1 MNETKVFEYVLQNI
15 DEHKFTEMLASRR
28 LCGVTASDI
37 EDYFHMNRA
46 NASAYLNKLVSQ
58 KMLVKI
64 DSRPVHFFPADLV
77 RTYISKGN
85 FKYAYTADEFFTA
98 ASPAGEPENAASA
111 FDGLIGHD
119 SSLRTQIEKA
129 KAAIIYPPN
138 GLHTLLIGES
148 GTGKTLFAHT
158 MYNYGL
164 ETLKKK
170 KKDFPFV
177 EFNCSDYYHNPQL
190 LMSHLFGHIKGA
202 FTGAVSDSLG
212 LVEQANG
219 GILFLDEIHRLPP
232 EGQELLFYLMD
243 TGYYRKLGE
252 TSNMRR
258 ASLRIIGATTEDPKN
273 VLLKTFMRRI
283 PLTIAL
289 PPYREKSIEEKLA
302 IIEHIFV
309 RESGATLKSYVVN
322 TNIVKALCAYPFT
335 ENIGQLS
342 SEIKVLCARSYLNN
356 TSSQEELMVSFDLL
370 SPAIKDY
377 FHQNISG
384 NTLSFP
390 SRYETKYTI
399 FSADSKPCHSNKYYD
414 EEAYRKLMKQ
424 IDRYSSKGYTSQQMN
439 AELSSDIQAYC
450 DNILKRYY
458 NQNLHKEEL
467 YKIVGQD
474 VVDFATDAA
483 QDTFAGLDLELNQ
496 KNILVLSFH
505 FKFLLE
511 RMASRKGITEEE
523 ISTLKQTASREIAAA
538 RSIVSRFERHF
549 NIHISRDEE
558 YLVALILSN
567 MHNTSYQDRPGLIIV
582 AHGASTASSI
592 ANVCNRL
599 MECNL
604 VKAVDVP
611 LEQNIPDTYQNVLR
625 EVIKSSPAKGVLLLV
640 DMGSLTTF
648 DERLTLETGIPVR
661 ALPNVTTLMALD
673 ITRTLLSRDA
683 NINTVYNSYMVN
695 KPTELP
701 ANKPP
706 VKEPAILTMCASGLG
721 TSIAFQAM
729 IEQELHEQSIT
740 GIQVLAVS
748 LSDIQNDSPEY
759 QAIRSRFRLLACVG
773 NMEIPMEIPFF
784 HISSLISPLGKK
796 YFVDFLNSSLKQYTE
811 YTKIQTEPETVQE
824 ECLKF
829 LSKNVMYLNPSVSVQ
844 YSEQFLAALNLPQI
858 NENRALHLSL
868 LLHLGFMLER
878 CICNKG
884 VVFDNE
890 KEYIEQHKPL
900 FLLLKE
906 QIPILS
912 EAFNISVND
921 AELCF
926 IILSIVQNQKTPA
939 DYPAL
944 EEPPQF

>member
-1 MNETKVFEYVLQNI
+1 MNEAKIFEYILQNI
-15 DEHKFTEMLASRR
+15 DEHKLTEMLANHR
-28 LCGVTASDI
+28 LCGITASDI
-37 EDYFHMNRA
+37 EAEFHINRA
-46 NASAYLNKLVSQ
+46 NASAYLNKLVSR
-58 KMLVKI
+58 KLLIKI

-77 RTYISKGN
+77 RSFISKSD
-85 FKYAYTADEFFTA
+85 FKSTYTIDEFFA
-98 ASPAGEPENAASA
+98 AAVPISEPGHAADA
-111 FDGLIGHD
+111 FDGLNGA
-119 SSLRTQIEKA
+119 SLKTQIEKA

-158 MYNYGL
+158 MYNFGL
-164 ETLKKK
+164 EILKKK

-202 FTGAVSDSLG
+202 FTGAVSDSPG

-243 TGYYRKLGE
+243 TGCYRKLGE
-252 TSNMRR
+252 SSNMRR
-258 ASLRIIGATTEDPKN
+258 ASLRIIGATTENPRN
-273 VLLKTFMRRI
+273 VLLKTFTRRI
-283 PLTIAL
+283 PLTITL
-289 PPYREKSIEEKLA
+289 PPYREKEVEEKLA

-309 RESGATLKSYVVN
+309 REASATLKSYVVN
-322 TNIVKALCAYPFT
+322 TRIVKALCAYPFT

-377 FHQNISG
+377 YYQNVSG
-384 NTLSFP
+384 KALSFP

-414 EEAYRKLMKQ
+414 EETYRNLMQ
-424 IDRYSSKGYTSQQMN
+424 RIDTYSSMGYSSQQMN
-439 AELSSDIQAYC
+439 EELSSDIQSYC

-467 YKIVGQD
+467 YKVVGED

-483 QDTFAGLDLELNQ
+483 QETFAGLGLEVNQ

-511 RMASRKGITEEE
+511 RMASRKSITEKE
-523 ISTLKQTASREIAAA
+523 ISTLKQTASKEIEAA
-538 RSIVSRFERHF
+538 RLIVSRFENHF
-549 NIHISRDEE
+549 GLHISRDEE
-558 YLVALILSN
+558 YLVAFILSN
-567 MHNTSYQDRPGLIIV
+567 MHNTSYQERPGLIIV

-625 EVIKSSPAKGVLLLV
+625 EIMTSSPSKGALLLV

-648 DERLTLETGIPVR
+648 DEKLTLETGIPVR
-661 ALPNVTTLMALD
+661 AIPNVTTLMALD

-683 NINTVYNSYMVN
+683 NINAVYNSYMIN

-701 ANKPP
+701 CNKPD

-729 IEQELHEQSIT
+729 IEQELHEQNIL

-748 LSDIQNDSPEY
+748 LSDMNNRSPEY
-759 QAIRSRFRLLACVG
+759 QAICSKFRLLACVG
-773 NMEIPMEIPFF
+773 NMEVPMDIPFF
-784 HISSLISPLGKK
+784 HISSLISPMGKQ
-796 YFVDFLNSSLKQYTE
+796 YFIDFLMNAVKQAAHTFSPE
-811 YTKIQTEPETVQE
+811 QPETVQE

-829 LSKNVMYLNPSVSVQ
+829 LSENVMYLNPSASVQ
-844 YSEQFLAALNLPQI
+844 YSEQFLSALNLPQI
-858 NENRALHLSL
+858 SENRALHLTL

-878 CICNKG
+878 CICDKK
-884 VVFDNE
+884 VVFDQE
-890 KEYIEQHKPL
+890 EEYIKKHESL
-900 FLLLKE
+900 FLLLKKH
-906 QIPILS
+906 IPILA
-912 EAFNISVND
+912 EPFGILVND
-921 AELCF
+921 AELCY
-926 IILSIVQNQKTPA
+926 IIVSIVQNPGTDTKNTS
-939 DYPAL
+939 
-944 EEPPQF
+944 

>member
-1 MNETKVFEYVLQNI
+1 MNEAKIFEYILQNI
-15 DEHKFTEMLASRR
+15 DEHKLTEMLANHR
-28 LCGVTASDI
+28 LCGITASDI
-37 EDYFHMNRA
+37 EAEFHINRA
-46 NASAYLNKLVSQ
+46 NASAYLNKLVSR
-58 KMLVKI
+58 KLLIKI

-77 RTYISKGN
+77 RSFISKSD
-85 FKYAYTADEFFTA
+85 FKSTYTIDEFFA
-98 ASPAGEPENAASA
+98 AAVPSSEPGHAADA
-111 FDGLIGHD
+111 FDGLIGHGA
-119 SSLRTQIEKA
+119 SLKTQIEKA

-158 MYNYGL
+158 MYNFGL
-164 ETLKKK
+164 EILKKK

-202 FTGAVSDSLG
+202 FTGAVSDSPG

-243 TGYYRKLGE
+243 TGCYRKLGE
-252 TSNMRR
+252 SSNMRR
-258 ASLRIIGATTEDPKN
+258 ASLRIIGATTENPRN
-273 VLLKTFMRRI
+273 VLLKTFTRRI
-283 PLTIAL
+283 PLTITL
-289 PPYREKSIEEKLA
+289 PPYREKEVEEKLA

-309 RESGATLKSYVVN
+309 REASATLKSYVVN
-322 TNIVKALCAYPFT
+322 TRIVKALCAYPFT

-377 FHQNISG
+377 YYQNVSG
-384 NTLSFP
+384 KALSFP

-414 EEAYRKLMKQ
+414 EETYRNLMQ
-424 IDRYSSKGYTSQQMN
+424 RIDTYSSMGYSSQQMN
-439 AELSSDIQAYC
+439 EELSSDIQSYC

-467 YKIVGQD
+467 YKVVGED

-483 QDTFAGLDLELNQ
+483 QETFAGLGLEVNQ

-511 RMASRKGITEEE
+511 RMASRKSITEKE
-523 ISTLKQTASREIAAA
+523 ISTLKQTASKEIEAA
-538 RSIVSRFERHF
+538 RLIVSRFENHF
-549 NIHISRDEE
+549 GLHISRDEE
-558 YLVALILSN
+558 YLVAFILSN
-567 MHNTSYQDRPGLIIV
+567 MHNTSYQERPGLIIV

-625 EVIKSSPAKGVLLLV
+625 EVMTSSPSKGALLLV

-648 DERLTLETGIPVR
+648 DEKLTLETGIPVR
-661 ALPNVTTLMALD
+661 AIPNVTTLMALD

-683 NINTVYNSYMVN
+683 NINAVYNSYMIN

-701 ANKPP
+701 CSKPD

-729 IEQELHEQSIT
+729 IEQELHEQNIL

-748 LSDIQNDSPEY
+748 LSDMNNRSPEY
-759 QAIRSRFRLLACVG
+759 QAICSKFRLLACVG
-773 NMEIPMEIPFF
+773 NMEVPMDIPFF
-784 HISSLISPLGKK
+784 HISSLISPMGKQ
-796 YFVDFLNSSLKQYTE
+796 YFIDFLMNAVKQAAHPSSPKQ
-811 YTKIQTEPETVQE
+811 PETVQE

-829 LSKNVMYLNPSVSVQ
+829 LSENVMYLNPSASVQ
-844 YSEQFLAALNLPQI
+844 YSEQFLSALNLPQI
-858 NENRALHLSL
+858 SENRALHLTL

-878 CICNKG
+878 CICDKK
-884 VVFDNE
+884 VVFDQE
-890 KEYIEQHKPL
+890 EEYIKKHESL
-900 FLLLKE
+900 FLLLKKH
-906 QIPILS
+906 IPILA
-912 EAFNISVND
+912 EPFGILVND
-921 AELCF
+921 AELCY
-926 IILSIVQNQKTPA
+926 IIVSIVQNPGTDTKNTS
-939 DYPAL
+939 
-944 EEPPQF
+944 

>member
-1 MNETKVFEYVLQNI
+1 MNEAKIFEYILQNI
-15 DEHKFTEMLASRR
+15 DEHKLTEMLANHR
-28 LCGVTASDI
+28 LCGITASDI
-37 EDYFHMNRA
+37 EAEFHINRA
-46 NASAYLNKLVSQ
+46 NASAYLNKLVSR
-58 KMLVKI
+58 KLLIKI

-77 RTYISKGN
+77 RSFISKSD
-85 FKYAYTADEFFTA
+85 FKSTYTIDEFFA
-98 ASPAGEPENAASA
+98 AAVPISEPGHAADA
-111 FDGLIGHD
+111 FDGLIGHGA
-119 SSLRTQIEKA
+119 SLKTQIEKA

-158 MYNYGL
+158 MYNFGL
-164 ETLKKK
+164 EILKKK

-202 FTGAVSDSLG
+202 FTGAVSDSPG

-243 TGYYRKLGE
+243 TGCYRKLGE
-252 TSNMRR
+252 SSNMRR
-258 ASLRIIGATTEDPKN
+258 ASLRIIGATTENPRN
-273 VLLKTFMRRI
+273 VLLKTFTRRI
-283 PLTIAL
+283 PLTITL
-289 PPYREKSIEEKLA
+289 PPYREKEVEEKLA

-309 RESGATLKSYVVN
+309 REASATLKSYVVN
-322 TNIVKALCAYPFT
+322 TRIVKALCAYPFT

-377 FHQNISG
+377 YYQNVSG
-384 NTLSFP
+384 KALSFP

-414 EEAYRKLMKQ
+414 EETYRNLMQ
-424 IDRYSSKGYTSQQMN
+424 RIDTYSSMGYSSQQMN
-439 AELSSDIQAYC
+439 EELSSDIQSYC

-467 YKIVGQD
+467 YKVVGED

-483 QDTFAGLDLELNQ
+483 QETFAGLGLEVNQ

-511 RMASRKGITEEE
+511 RMASRKSITEKE
-523 ISTLKQTASREIAAA
+523 ISTLKQTASKEIEAA
-538 RSIVSRFERHF
+538 RLIVSRFENHF
-549 NIHISRDEE
+549 GLHISRDEE
-558 YLVALILSN
+558 YLVAFILSN
-567 MHNTSYQDRPGLIIV
+567 MHNTSYQERPGLIIV

-625 EVIKSSPAKGVLLLV
+625 EIMTSSPSKGALLLV

-648 DERLTLETGIPVR
+648 DEKLTLETGIPVR
-661 ALPNVTTLMALD
+661 AIPNVTTLMALD

-683 NINTVYNSYMVN
+683 NINAVYNSYMIN

-701 ANKPP
+701 CNKPD

-729 IEQELHEQSIT
+729 IEQELHEQNIL

-748 LSDIQNDSPEY
+748 LSDMNNRSPEY
-759 QAIRSRFRLLACVG
+759 QAICSKFRLLACVG
-773 NMEIPMEIPFF
+773 NMEVPMDIPFF
-784 HISSLISPLGKK
+784 HISSLISPMGKQ
-796 YFVDFLNSSLKQYTE
+796 YFIDFLMNAVKQAAHPFSPE
-811 YTKIQTEPETVQE
+811 QPETVQE

-829 LSKNVMYLNPSVSVQ
+829 LSENVMYLNPSASVQ
-844 YSEQFLAALNLPQI
+844 YSEQFLSALNLPQI
-858 NENRALHLSL
+858 SENRALHLTL

-878 CICNKG
+878 CICDKK
-884 VVFDNE
+884 VVFDQE
-890 KEYIEQHKPL
+890 EEYIKKHESL
-900 FLLLKE
+900 FLLLKKH
-906 QIPILS
+906 IPILA
-912 EAFNISVND
+912 EPFGILVND
-921 AELCF
+921 AELCY
-926 IILSIVQNQKTPA
+926 IIVSIVQNPGTDTKNTS
-939 DYPAL
+939 
-944 EEPPQF
+944 

>member
-1 MNETKVFEYVLQNI
+1 MNEAKIFEYILQNI
-15 DEHKFTEMLASRR
+15 DEHKLTEMLANHR
-28 LCGVTASDI
+28 LCGITASDI
-37 EDYFHMNRA
+37 EAEFHINRA
-46 NASAYLNKLVSQ
+46 NASAYLNKLVSR
-58 KMLVKI
+58 KLLIKI

-77 RTYISKGN
+77 RSFISKSD
-85 FKYAYTADEFFTA
+85 FKSTYTIDEFFA
-98 ASPAGEPENAASA
+98 AAVPISEPGHAADA
-111 FDGLIGHD
+111 FDGLIGHGA
-119 SSLRTQIEKA
+119 SLKTQIEKA

-158 MYNYGL
+158 MYNFGL
-164 ETLKKK
+164 EILKKK

-202 FTGAVSDSLG
+202 FTGAVSDSPG

-243 TGYYRKLGE
+243 TGCYRKLGE
-252 TSNMRR
+252 SSNMRR
-258 ASLRIIGATTEDPKN
+258 ASLRIIGATTENPRN
-273 VLLKTFMRRI
+273 VLLKTFTRRI
-283 PLTIAL
+283 PLTITL
-289 PPYREKSIEEKLA
+289 PPYREKEVEEKLA

-309 RESGATLKSYVVN
+309 REASATLKSYVVN
-322 TNIVKALCAYPFT
+322 TRIVKALCAYPFT

-377 FHQNISG
+377 YYQNVSG
-384 NTLSFP
+384 KALSFP

-414 EEAYRKLMKQ
+414 EETYRNLMQ
-424 IDRYSSKGYTSQQMN
+424 RIDTYSSMGYSSQQMN
-439 AELSSDIQAYC
+439 EELSSDIQSYC

-467 YKIVGQD
+467 YKVVGED

-483 QDTFAGLDLELNQ
+483 QETFAGLGLEVNQ

-511 RMASRKGITEEE
+511 RMASRKSITEKE
-523 ISTLKQTASREIAAA
+523 ISTLKQTASKEIEAA
-538 RSIVSRFERHF
+538 RLIVSRFENHF
-549 NIHISRDEE
+549 GLHISRDEE
-558 YLVALILSN
+558 YLVAFILSN
-567 MHNTSYQDRPGLIIV
+567 MHNTSYQERPGLIIV

-625 EVIKSSPAKGVLLLV
+625 EIMTSSPSKGALLLV

-648 DERLTLETGIPVR
+648 DEKLTLETGIPVR
-661 ALPNVTTLMALD
+661 AIPNVTTLMALD

-683 NINTVYNSYMVN
+683 NINAVYNSYMIN

-701 ANKPP
+701 CNKPD

-729 IEQELHEQSIT
+729 IEQELHEQNIL

-748 LSDIQNDSPEY
+748 LSDMNNRSPEY
-759 QAIRSRFRLLACVG
+759 QAICSKFRLLACVG
-773 NMEIPMEIPFF
+773 NMEVPMDIPFF
-784 HISSLISPLGKK
+784 HISSLISPMGKQ
-796 YFVDFLNSSLKQYTE
+796 YFIDFLMNAVKQAAHTFSPE
-811 YTKIQTEPETVQE
+811 QPETVQE

-829 LSKNVMYLNPSVSVQ
+829 LSENVMYLNPSASVQ
-844 YSEQFLAALNLPQI
+844 YSEQFLSALNLPQI
-858 NENRALHLSL
+858 SENRALHLTL

-878 CICNKG
+878 CICDKK
-884 VVFDNE
+884 VVFDQE
-890 KEYIEQHKPL
+890 EEYIKKHESL
-900 FLLLKE
+900 FLLLKKH
-906 QIPILS
+906 IPILA
-912 EAFNISVND
+912 EPFGILVND
-921 AELCF
+921 AELCY
-926 IILSIVQNQKTPA
+926 IIVSIVQNPGTDTKNTS
-939 DYPAL
+939 
-944 EEPPQF
+944 

>member
-1 MNETKVFEYVLQNI
+1 MNEAKIFEYILQNI
-15 DEHKFTEMLASRR
+15 DEHKLTEMLANHR
-28 LCGVTASDI
+28 LCGITASDI
-37 EDYFHMNRA
+37 EAEFHINRA
-46 NASAYLNKLVSQ
+46 NASAYLNKLVSR
-58 KMLVKI
+58 KLLIKI

-77 RTYISKGN
+77 RSFISKSD
-85 FKYAYTADEFFTA
+85 FKSTYTIDEFFA
-98 ASPAGEPENAASA
+98 AAVPISEPGHAADA
-111 FDGLIGHD
+111 FDGLIGHGA
-119 SSLRTQIEKA
+119 SLKTQIEKA

-158 MYNYGL
+158 MYNFGL
-164 ETLKKK
+164 EILKKK

-202 FTGAVSDSLG
+202 FTGAVSDSPG

-243 TGYYRKLGE
+243 TGCYRKLGE
-252 TSNMRR
+252 SSNMRR
-258 ASLRIIGATTEDPKN
+258 ASLRIIGATTENPRN
-273 VLLKTFMRRI
+273 VLLKTFTRRI
-283 PLTIAL
+283 PLTITL
-289 PPYREKSIEEKLA
+289 PPYREKEVEEKLA

-309 RESGATLKSYVVN
+309 REASATLKSYVVN
-322 TNIVKALCAYPFT
+322 TRIVKALCAYPFT

-377 FHQNISG
+377 YYQNVSG
-384 NTLSFP
+384 KALSFP

-414 EEAYRKLMKQ
+414 EETYRNLMQ
-424 IDRYSSKGYTSQQMN
+424 RIDTYSSMGYSSQQMN
-439 AELSSDIQAYC
+439 EELSSDIQSYC

-467 YKIVGQD
+467 YKVVGED

-483 QDTFAGLDLELNQ
+483 QETFAGLGLEVNQ

-511 RMASRKGITEEE
+511 RMASRKSITEKE
-523 ISTLKQTASREIAAA
+523 ISTLKQTASKEIEAA
-538 RSIVSRFERHF
+538 RLIVSRFENHF
-549 NIHISRDEE
+549 GLHISRDEE

-567 MHNTSYQDRPGLIIV
+567 MHNTSYQERPGLIIV

-625 EVIKSSPAKGVLLLV
+625 EVMTSSPSKGALLLV

-648 DERLTLETGIPVR
+648 DEKLTLETGIPVR
-661 ALPNVTTLMALD
+661 AIPNVTTLMALD

-683 NINTVYNSYMVN
+683 NINAVYNSYMIN

-701 ANKPP
+701 CNKSD

-729 IEQELHEQSIT
+729 IEQELHEQNII

-748 LSDIQNDSPEY
+748 LSDMNNRSPEY
-759 QAIRSRFRLLACVG
+759 QAICSKFRLLACVG
-773 NMEIPMEIPFF
+773 NMEVPMDIPFF
-784 HISSLISPLGKK
+784 HISSLISPMGKQ
-796 YFVDFLNSSLKQYTE
+796 YFIDFLMNAVKHAAHPSSPEQ
-811 YTKIQTEPETVQE
+811 PETVQE

-829 LSKNVMYLNPSVSVQ
+829 LSENVMYLNPSASVQ
-844 YSEQFLAALNLPQI
+844 YSEQFLSALNLPQI
-858 NENRALHLSL
+858 AENRSLHLTL

-878 CICNKG
+878 CICGKK
-884 VVFDNE
+884 VVFDQE
-890 KEYIEQHKPL
+890 EEYIKKHESL
-900 FLLLKE
+900 FLLLKKH
-906 QIPILS
+906 IPILA
-912 EAFNISVND
+912 EPFGILVND
-921 AELCF
+921 AELCY
-926 IILSIVQNQKTPA
+926 IIVSIVQNPGSDTKNTS
-939 DYPAL
+939 
-944 EEPPQF
+944 

>member
-1 MNETKVFEYVLQNI
+1 MNEAKIFEYILQNI
-15 DEHKFTEMLASRR
+15 DEHKLTEMLANRR
-28 LCGVTASDI
+28 LCGITASDI
-37 EDYFHMNRA
+37 EAQFHINRA
-46 NASAYLNKLVSQ
+46 NASAYLNKLVSH
-58 KMLVKI
+58 KLLIKI

-77 RTYISKGN
+77 RPYISKSD
-85 FKYAYTADEFFTA
+85 FKSTYTIDEFFEAAAPAVGRNTA
-98 ASPAGEPENAASA
+98 DA
-111 FDGLIGHD
+111 FDGLIGHGG
-119 SSLRTQIEKA
+119 SLRTQIEKA

-158 MYNYGL
+158 MYSYGL

-190 LMSHLFGHIKGA
+190 LMSHLFGHVKGA
-202 FTGAVSDSLG
+202 FTGAVSDSPG

-243 TGYYRKLGE
+243 TGCYRKLGE
-252 TSNMRR
+252 SSNMRR
-258 ASLRIIGATTEDPKN
+258 ASLRIIGATTEDPRN

-283 PLTIAL
+283 PLTITL
-289 PPYREKSIEEKLA
+289 PPYREKDIEEKLA

-309 RESGATLKSYVVN
+309 REASATLKSYVVN
-322 TNIVKALCAYPFT
+322 TRIVKALCAYPFT

-356 TSSQEELMVSFDLL
+356 TSSLEELMVSFDLL
-370 SPAIKDY
+370 SPSIKDY
-377 FHQNISG
+377 YYQNVSG
-384 NTLSFP
+384 NALSFP

-399 FSADSKPCHSNKYYD
+399 YSADGKPCHSNKYYD
-414 EEAYRKLMKQ
+414 EAAYRDLMKR
-424 IDRYSSKGYTSQQMN
+424 IDTYSSMGYSSQQMN
-439 AELSSDIQAYC
+439 EELSSDIQAYC

-467 YKIVGQD
+467 YKIVGREI
-474 VVDFATDAA
+474 VDFATDAA
-483 QDTFAGLDLELNQ
+483 QETFAGLGLEMNQ

-511 RMASRKGITEEE
+511 RMASRKGITEKE
-523 ISTLKQTASREIAAA
+523 ISTLKQTASKEIETA
-538 RSIVSRFERHF
+538 RIILSRFERHF
-549 NIHISRDEE
+549 GIRISSDEE

-567 MHNTSYQDRPGLIIV
+567 MHAAPYQELPGLIIV

-599 MECNL
+599 MECTL

-611 LEQNIPDTYQNVLR
+611 LEQSIPDTYQNVLR
-625 EVIKSSPAKGVLLLV
+625 EVVTSSPAKGALLLV

-648 DERLTLETGIPVR
+648 DEKLTLETGIPVR
-661 ALPNVTTLMALD
+661 AIPNVTTLMALD

-701 ANKPP
+701 CNKPAM
-706 VKEPAILTMCASGLG
+706 KEPAILTMCASGLG
-721 TSIAFQAM
+721 TSVAFQAM
-729 IEQELHEQSIT
+729 IEQELHEHNIL

-748 LSDIQNDSPEY
+748 LSDISSHSPEY
-759 QAIRSRFRLLACVG
+759 QAICDKFWLLACVG
-773 NMEIPMEIPFF
+773 NMEVPIDIPFF
-784 HISSLISPLGKK
+784 HISTLITPTGKQ
-796 YFVDFLNSSLKQYTE
+796 YFIDFLENAMKQAAAQPPAV
-811 YTKIQTEPETVQE
+811 KQPETIQE

-829 LSKNVMYLNPSVSVQ
+829 LSENVMYLNPSASVR
-844 YSEQFLAALNLPQI
+844 YSDQFLSALNLPQI
-858 NENRALHLSL
+858 TENRALHLSL

-878 CICNKG
+878 CICSKE
-884 VVFDNE
+884 VVFDQE
-890 KEYIEQHKPL
+890 KEYMKKHEFL

-906 QIPILS
+906 HIGILA
-912 EAFNISVND
+912 EPFNVSVND
-921 AELCF
+921 AELCY
-926 IILSIVQNQKTPA
+926 IILSIVQNPKGDTKSST
-939 DYPAL
+939 
-944 EEPPQF
+944 

>member
-1 MNETKVFEYVLQNI
+1 MNEAKIFEYVLQNT
-15 DEHKFTEMLASRR
+15 DEHKLTEMLACHR
-28 LCGVTASDI
+28 LCGITASDI
-37 EDYFHMNRA
+37 EAEFHINRA

-58 KMLVKI
+58 KLLVKI
-64 DSRPVHFFPADLV
+64 DSRPVHFFPAELV
-77 RTYISKGN
+77 RSFISKCDYK
-85 FKYAYTADEFFTA
+85 FTYTMDEFFAAAAPFEKPEFTA
-98 ASPAGEPENAASA
+98 DA
-111 FDGLIGHD
+111 FSGLIGHNG
-119 SSLRTQIEKA
+119 SLKTQIEKA

-148 GTGKTLFAHT
+148 GTGKTLFART
-158 MYNYGL
+158 MYRFGL
-164 ETLKKK
+164 EFLKKK

-190 LMSHLFGHIKGA
+190 LMSHLFGHVKGA
-202 FTGAVSDSLG
+202 FTGAVSDSPG

-243 TGYYRKLGE
+243 TGRYRKLGE
-252 TSNMRR
+252 SSNMRS
-258 ASLRIIGATTEDPKN
+258 ASLRIIGATTENPRN

-283 PLTIAL
+283 PLTITL
-289 PPYREKSIEEKLA
+289 PSYREKDIEEKLA
-302 IIEHIFV
+302 MIEYIFV
-309 RESGATLKSYVVN
+309 REASATLKSYVVN
-322 TNIVKALCAYPFT
+322 TRIVKALCAYPFT

-356 TSSQEELMVSFDLL
+356 TSSQDELIVSFDLL

-377 FHQNISG
+377 DYQNVSG
-384 NTLSFP
+384 NSLSFP
-390 SRYETKYTI
+390 SRYETRYTI
-399 FSADSKPCHSNKYYD
+399 YSADNKPCHSNKYYD
-414 EEAYRKLMKQ
+414 EETYSNLMKR
-424 IDRYSSKGYTSQQMN
+424 IDEYSSMGYSSQQMN
-439 AELSSDIQAYC
+439 EELSSDIQAYC
-450 DNILKRYY
+450 DNILRRYY

-474 VVDFATDAA
+474 MVDFATAA
-483 QDTFAGLDLELNQ
+483 AEETFDELGLDLNQ

-511 RMASRKGITEEE
+511 RMASRKRITEKE
-523 ISTLKQTASREIAAA
+523 ISTLKATASKEIETAG
-538 RSIVSRFERHF
+538 IIISRFENQF
-549 NIHISRDEE
+549 GLHISKDEE

-567 MHNTSYQDRPGLIIV
+567 MHSAPYQELPGLIIV

-599 MECNL
+599 MECSL

-625 EVIKSSPAKGVLLLV
+625 EVITVSRTKGALLLV

-648 DERLTLETGIPVR
+648 DEKLTLETGIPVR
-661 ALPNVTTLMALD
+661 AIPNVTTLMALD

-683 NINTVYNSYMVN
+683 SIHAVYNNYMVN

-701 ANKPP
+701 CNKPAA
-706 VKEPAILTMCASGLG
+706 KQPAILTMCASGLG

-729 IEQELHEQSIT
+729 IEQELQEHHIT

-748 LSDIQNDSPEY
+748 LSDMKNNSPEY
-759 QAIRSRFRLLACVG
+759 QAICSKFRLLACAG
-773 NMEIPMEIPFF
+773 NMEIPMDIPFF
-784 HISSLISPLGKK
+784 HISSLISPMGKK
-796 YFVDFLNSSLKQYTE
+796 YFIEFLNNAVRQYNPQNTSPV
-811 YTKIQTEPETVQE
+811 QPETVQE
-824 ECLKF
+824 ESLQF
-829 LSKNVMYLNPSVSVQ
+829 LTKNVMYLNPSASVR
-844 YSEQFLAALNLPQI
+844 YSEEFLSALNLSQI
-858 NENRALHLSL
+858 TENRALHLSL

-878 CICNKG
+878 CICNKK

-890 KEYIEQHKPL
+890 KEYIQKNKAL

-906 QIPILS
+906 HISILA
-912 EAFNISVND
+912 EPFGISVNN
-921 AELCF
+921 AELCY
-926 IILSIVQNQKTPA
+926 IILSIVQNH
-939 DYPAL
+939 
-944 EEPPQF
+944 

>member
-1 MNETKVFEYVLQNI
+1 MNEAKIFEYILQNI
-15 DEHKFTEMLASRR
+15 DEHKLTEMLANHR
-28 LCGVTASDI
+28 LCGITASDI
-37 EDYFHMNRA
+37 EAEFHINRA
-46 NASAYLNKLVSQ
+46 NASAYLNKLVSR
-58 KMLVKI
+58 KLLIKI

-77 RTYISKGN
+77 RSFISKSD
-85 FKYAYTADEFFTA
+85 FKSTYTIDEFFA
-98 ASPAGEPENAASA
+98 AAVPISEPGHAADA
-111 FDGLIGHD
+111 FDGLIGHGA
-119 SSLRTQIEKA
+119 SLKTQIEKA

-158 MYNYGL
+158 MYNFGL
-164 ETLKKK
+164 EILKKK

-202 FTGAVSDSLG
+202 FTGAVSDSPG

-243 TGYYRKLGE
+243 TGCYRKLGE
-252 TSNMRR
+252 SSNMRR
-258 ASLRIIGATTEDPKN
+258 ASLRIIGATTENPRN
-273 VLLKTFMRRI
+273 VLLKTFTRRI
-283 PLTIAL
+283 PLTITL
-289 PPYREKSIEEKLA
+289 PPYREKEVEEKLA

-309 RESGATLKSYVVN
+309 REASATLKSYVVN
-322 TNIVKALCAYPFT
+322 TRIVKALCAYPFT

-377 FHQNISG
+377 YYQNVSG
-384 NTLSFP
+384 KALSFP

-414 EEAYRKLMKQ
+414 EETYRNLMQ
-424 IDRYSSKGYTSQQMN
+424 RIDTYSSMGYSSQQMN
-439 AELSSDIQAYC
+439 EELSSDIQSYC

-467 YKIVGQD
+467 YKVVGED

-483 QDTFAGLDLELNQ
+483 QETFAGLGLEVNQ

-511 RMASRKGITEEE
+511 RMASRKSITEKE
-523 ISTLKQTASREIAAA
+523 ISTLKQTASKEIEAA
-538 RSIVSRFERHF
+538 RLIVSRFENHF
-549 NIHISRDEE
+549 GFHISRDEE
-558 YLVALILSN
+558 YLVAFILSN
-567 MHNTSYQDRPGLIIV
+567 MHNTSYQERPGLIIV

-625 EVIKSSPAKGVLLLV
+625 EVMTSSPSKGALLLV

-648 DERLTLETGIPVR
+648 DEKLTLETGIPVR
-661 ALPNVTTLMALD
+661 AIPNVTTLMALD

-683 NINTVYNSYMVN
+683 NINAVYNSYMIN

-701 ANKPP
+701 CSKPD

-729 IEQELHEQSIT
+729 IEQELHEQNIL

-748 LSDIQNDSPEY
+748 LSDMNNRSPEY
-759 QAIRSRFRLLACVG
+759 QAICSKFRLLACVG
-773 NMEIPMEIPFF
+773 NMEVPMDIPFF
-784 HISSLISPLGKK
+784 HISSLISPMGKQ
-796 YFVDFLNSSLKQYTE
+796 YFIDFLMNALKQAAHPSPP
-811 YTKIQTEPETVQE
+811 KQPETVQE

-829 LSKNVMYLNPSVSVQ
+829 LSENVMYLNPSASVQ
-844 YSEQFLAALNLPQI
+844 YSEQFLYALNLPQI
-858 NENRALHLSL
+858 SENRALHLTL

-878 CICNKG
+878 CICDKK
-884 VVFDNE
+884 VVFDQE
-890 KEYIEQHKPL
+890 EEYIKKHESL
-900 FLLLKE
+900 FLLLKKH
-906 QIPILS
+906 IPILA
-912 EAFNISVND
+912 EPFGILVND
-921 AELCF
+921 AELCY
-926 IILSIVQNQKTPA
+926 IIVSIVQNPGTDTKNTS
-939 DYPAL
+939 
-944 EEPPQF
+944 

>member
-1 MNETKVFEYVLQNI
+1 MNEAKIFEYILQNI
-15 DEHKFTEMLASRR
+15 DEHKLTEMLANHR
-28 LCGVTASDI
+28 LCGITASDI
-37 EDYFHMNRA
+37 EAEFHINRA
-46 NASAYLNKLVSQ
+46 NASAYLNKLVSR
-58 KMLVKI
+58 KLLIKI

-77 RTYISKGN
+77 RSFISKSD
-85 FKYAYTADEFFTA
+85 FKSTYTIDEFFA
-98 ASPAGEPENAASA
+98 AAVPISEPGHAADA
-111 FDGLIGHD
+111 FDGLIGHG
-119 SSLRTQIEKA
+119 SSLKTQIEKA

-158 MYNYGL
+158 MYNFGL
-164 ETLKKK
+164 EILKKK

-202 FTGAVSDSLG
+202 FTGAVSDSPG

-243 TGYYRKLGE
+243 TGCYRKLGE
-252 TSNMRR
+252 SSNMRR
-258 ASLRIIGATTEDPKN
+258 ASLRIIGATTENPRN
-273 VLLKTFMRRI
+273 VLLKTFTRRI
-283 PLTIAL
+283 PLTITL
-289 PPYREKSIEEKLA
+289 PPYREKEVEEKLA

-309 RESGATLKSYVVN
+309 REASATLKSYVVN
-322 TNIVKALCAYPFT
+322 TRIVKALCAYPFT

-377 FHQNISG
+377 YYQNVSG
-384 NTLSFP
+384 KALSFP

-414 EEAYRKLMKQ
+414 EETYRNLMQ
-424 IDRYSSKGYTSQQMN
+424 RIDTYSSMGYSSQQMN
-439 AELSSDIQAYC
+439 EELSSDIQSYC

-467 YKIVGQD
+467 YKVVGED

-483 QDTFAGLDLELNQ
+483 QETFAELGLEVNQ

-511 RMASRKGITEEE
+511 RMASRKSITEKE
-523 ISTLKQTASREIAAA
+523 ISTLKQTASKEIEAA
-538 RSIVSRFERHF
+538 RLIVSRFENHF
-549 NIHISRDEE
+549 GLHISRDEE
-558 YLVALILSN
+558 YLVAFILSN
-567 MHNTSYQDRPGLIIV
+567 MHNTSYQERPGLIIV

-625 EVIKSSPAKGVLLLV
+625 EVMTSSPSKGALLLV

-648 DERLTLETGIPVR
+648 DEKLTLETGIPVR
-661 ALPNVTTLMALD
+661 AIPNVTTLMALD

-683 NINTVYNSYMVN
+683 NINAVYNSYMIN

-701 ANKPP
+701 CNKPD

-729 IEQELHEQSIT
+729 IEQELHEQNIL

-748 LSDIQNDSPEY
+748 LSDMNNRSPEY
-759 QAIRSRFRLLACVG
+759 QAICSKFRLLACVG
-773 NMEIPMEIPFF
+773 NMEVPMDIPFF
-784 HISSLISPLGKK
+784 HISSLISPMGKQ
-796 YFVDFLNSSLKQYTE
+796 YFIDFLMNAVKQAAHPSSPKQ
-811 YTKIQTEPETVQE
+811 PETVQE

-829 LSKNVMYLNPSVSVQ
+829 LSENVMYLNPSASVQ
-844 YSEQFLAALNLPQI
+844 YSEQFLSALNLPQI
-858 NENRALHLSL
+858 SENRALHLTL

-878 CICNKG
+878 CICDKK
-884 VVFDNE
+884 VVFDQE
-890 KEYIEQHKPL
+890 EEYIKKHESL
-900 FLLLKE
+900 FLLLKKH
-906 QIPILS
+906 IPILA
-912 EAFNISVND
+912 EPFGILVND
-921 AELCF
+921 AELCY
-926 IILSIVQNQKTPA
+926 IIVSIVQNPGTDTKNTS
-939 DYPAL
+939 
-944 EEPPQF
+944 

>member
-1 MNETKVFEYVLQNI
+1 MNEAKIFEYILQNI
-15 DEHKFTEMLASRR
+15 DEHKLTEMLANHR
-28 LCGVTASDI
+28 LCGITASDI
-37 EDYFHMNRA
+37 EAEFHINRA
-46 NASAYLNKLVSQ
+46 NASAYLNKLVSR
-58 KMLVKI
+58 KLLIKI

-77 RTYISKGN
+77 RSFISKSD
-85 FKYAYTADEFFTA
+85 FKSTYTIDEFFA
-98 ASPAGEPENAASA
+98 AAVPISEPGHAADA
-111 FDGLIGHD
+111 FDGLIGHGA
-119 SSLRTQIEKA
+119 SLKTQIEKA

-158 MYNYGL
+158 MYNFGL
-164 ETLKKK
+164 EILKKK

-202 FTGAVSDSLG
+202 FTGAVSDSPG

-243 TGYYRKLGE
+243 TGCYRKLGE
-252 TSNMRR
+252 SSNMRR
-258 ASLRIIGATTEDPKN
+258 ASLRIIGATTENPRN
-273 VLLKTFMRRI
+273 VLLKTFTRRI
-283 PLTIAL
+283 PLTITL
-289 PPYREKSIEEKLA
+289 PPYREKEVEEKLA

-309 RESGATLKSYVVN
+309 REASATLKSYVVN
-322 TNIVKALCAYPFT
+322 TRIVKALCAYPFT

-377 FHQNISG
+377 YYQNVSG
-384 NTLSFP
+384 KALSFP

-414 EEAYRKLMKQ
+414 EETYRNLMQ
-424 IDRYSSKGYTSQQMN
+424 RIDTYSSMGYSSQQMN
-439 AELSSDIQAYC
+439 EELSSDIQSYC

-467 YKIVGQD
+467 YKVVGED

-483 QDTFAGLDLELNQ
+483 QETFAGLGLEVNQ

-511 RMASRKGITEEE
+511 RMASRKSITEKE
-523 ISTLKQTASREIAAA
+523 ISTLKQTASKEIEAA
-538 RSIVSRFERHF
+538 RLIVSRFENHF
-549 NIHISRDEE
+549 GLHISRDEE
-558 YLVALILSN
+558 YLVAFILSN
-567 MHNTSYQDRPGLIIV
+567 MHNTSYQERPGLIIV

-625 EVIKSSPAKGVLLLV
+625 EVMTSSPSKGALLLV

-648 DERLTLETGIPVR
+648 DEKLTLETGIPVR
-661 ALPNVTTLMALD
+661 AIPNVTTLMALD

-683 NINTVYNSYMVN
+683 NINTVYNSYMIN

-701 ANKPP
+701 CNKPD

-729 IEQELHEQSIT
+729 IEQELHEQNIL

-748 LSDIQNDSPEY
+748 LSDMNNRSPEY
-759 QAIRSRFRLLACVG
+759 QAICSKFRLLACVG
-773 NMEIPMEIPFF
+773 NMEVPMDIPFF
-784 HISSLISPLGKK
+784 HISSLISPMGKQ
-796 YFVDFLNSSLKQYTE
+796 YFIDFLMNAVKQAAHPSSPKQ
-811 YTKIQTEPETVQE
+811 PETVQE

-829 LSKNVMYLNPSVSVQ
+829 LSENVMYLNPSASVQ
-844 YSEQFLAALNLPQI
+844 YSEQFLSALNLPQI
-858 NENRALHLSL
+858 SENRALHLTL

-878 CICNKG
+878 CICDKK
-884 VVFDNE
+884 VVFDQE
-890 KEYIEQHKPL
+890 EEYIKKHESL
-900 FLLLKE
+900 FLLLKKH
-906 QIPILS
+906 IPILA
-912 EAFNISVND
+912 EPFGILVND
-921 AELCF
+921 AELCY
-926 IILSIVQNQKTPA
+926 IIVSIVQNPGT
-939 DYPAL
+939 DTTNTS
-944 EEPPQF
+944 

>member
-1 MNETKVFEYVLQNI
+1 MNEAKIFEYILQNI
-15 DEHKFTEMLASRR
+15 DEHKLTEMLANHR
-28 LCGVTASDI
+28 LCGITASDI
-37 EDYFHMNRA
+37 EAEFHINRA
-46 NASAYLNKLVSQ
+46 NASAYLNKLVSR
-58 KMLVKI
+58 KLLIKI

-77 RTYISKGN
+77 RSFISKSD
-85 FKYAYTADEFFTA
+85 FKSTYTIDEFFA
-98 ASPAGEPENAASA
+98 AAVPISEPGHAADA
-111 FDGLIGHD
+111 FDGLIGHGA
-119 SSLRTQIEKA
+119 SLKTQIEKA

-158 MYNYGL
+158 MYNFGL
-164 ETLKKK
+164 EILKKK

-202 FTGAVSDSLG
+202 FTGAVSDSPG

-243 TGYYRKLGE
+243 TGCYRKLGE
-252 TSNMRR
+252 SSNMRR
-258 ASLRIIGATTEDPKN
+258 ASLRIIGATTENPRN
-273 VLLKTFMRRI
+273 VLLKTFTRRI
-283 PLTIAL
+283 PLTITL
-289 PPYREKSIEEKLA
+289 PPYREKEVEEKLA

-309 RESGATLKSYVVN
+309 REASATLKSYVVN
-322 TNIVKALCAYPFT
+322 TRIVKALCAYPFT

-377 FHQNISG
+377 YYQNVSG
-384 NTLSFP
+384 KALSFP

-414 EEAYRKLMKQ
+414 EETYRNLMQ
-424 IDRYSSKGYTSQQMN
+424 RIDTYSSMGYSSQQMN
-439 AELSSDIQAYC
+439 EELSSDIQSYC

-467 YKIVGQD
+467 YKVVGED

-483 QDTFAGLDLELNQ
+483 QETFAGLGLEVNQ

-511 RMASRKGITEEE
+511 RMASRKSITEKE
-523 ISTLKQTASREIAAA
+523 ISTLKQTASKEIEAA
-538 RSIVSRFERHF
+538 RLIVSLFENHF
-549 NIHISRDEE
+549 GLHISRDEE
-558 YLVALILSN
+558 YLVAFILSN
-567 MHNTSYQDRPGLIIV
+567 MHNTSYQERPGLIIV

-625 EVIKSSPAKGVLLLV
+625 EVMTSSPSKGALLLV

-648 DERLTLETGIPVR
+648 DEKLTLETGIPVR
-661 ALPNVTTLMALD
+661 AIPNVTTLMALD

-683 NINTVYNSYMVN
+683 NINAVYNSYMIN

-701 ANKPP
+701 CNKPD

-729 IEQELHEQSIT
+729 IEQELHEQNIL

-748 LSDIQNDSPEY
+748 LSDMNNRSPEY
-759 QAIRSRFRLLACVG
+759 QAICSKFRLLACVG
-773 NMEIPMEIPFF
+773 NMEVPMDIPFF
-784 HISSLISPLGKK
+784 HISSLISPMGKQ
-796 YFVDFLNSSLKQYTE
+796 YFIDFLMNAVKQAAHPSSPKQ
-811 YTKIQTEPETVQE
+811 PETVQE

-829 LSKNVMYLNPSVSVQ
+829 LSENVMYLNPSASVQ
-844 YSEQFLAALNLPQI
+844 YSEQFLSALNLPQI
-858 NENRALHLSL
+858 SENRALHLTL

-878 CICNKG
+878 CICDKK
-884 VVFDNE
+884 VVFDQE
-890 KEYIEQHKPL
+890 EEYIKKHESL
-900 FLLLKE
+900 FLLLKKH
-906 QIPILS
+906 IPILA
-912 EAFNISVND
+912 EPFGILVND
-921 AELCF
+921 AELCY
-926 IILSIVQNQKTPA
+926 IIVSIIQNPGT
-939 DYPAL
+939 DTTNTS
-944 EEPPQF
+944 

>member
-1 MNETKVFEYVLQNI
+1 MNEAKIFEYILQNI
-15 DEHKFTEMLASRR
+15 DEHKLTEMLANHR
-28 LCGVTASDI
+28 LCGITASDI
-37 EDYFHMNRA
+37 EAEFHINRA
-46 NASAYLNKLVSQ
+46 NASAYLNKLVSRN
-58 KMLVKI
+58 LLIKI

-77 RTYISKGN
+77 RSFISKSD
-85 FKYAYTADEFFTA
+85 FKSTYTIDEFFA
-98 ASPAGEPENAASA
+98 AAVPISEPGHAADA
-111 FDGLIGHD
+111 FDGLIGHGA
-119 SSLRTQIEKA
+119 SLKTQIEKA

-158 MYNYGL
+158 MYNFGL
-164 ETLKKK
+164 EILKKK

-202 FTGAVSDSLG
+202 FTGAVSDSPG

-243 TGYYRKLGE
+243 TGCYRKLGE
-252 TSNMRR
+252 SSNMRR
-258 ASLRIIGATTEDPKN
+258 ASLRIIGATTENPRN
-273 VLLKTFMRRI
+273 VLLKTFTRRI
-283 PLTIAL
+283 PLTITL
-289 PPYREKSIEEKLA
+289 PPYRKKEVEEKLA

-309 RESGATLKSYVVN
+309 REASATLKSYVV
-322 TNIVKALCAYPFT
+322 TTRIVKALCAYPFT

-377 FHQNISG
+377 YYQNVSG
-384 NTLSFP
+384 KTLSFP

-414 EEAYRKLMKQ
+414 EETYRNLMQ
-424 IDRYSSKGYTSQQMN
+424 RIDTYSSMGYSSQQMN
-439 AELSSDIQAYC
+439 EELSSDIQSYC

-467 YKIVGQD
+467 YKVVGED

-483 QDTFAGLDLELNQ
+483 QETFAGLGLEVNQ

-511 RMASRKGITEEE
+511 RMASRKSITEKE
-523 ISTLKQTASREIAAA
+523 ISTLKQTASKEIEAA
-538 RSIVSRFERHF
+538 RLIVSRFENHF
-549 NIHISRDEE
+549 GLHISRDEE

-567 MHNTSYQDRPGLIIV
+567 MHNTSYQERPGLIIV

-625 EVIKSSPAKGVLLLV
+625 EVMTSSPSKGALLLV

-648 DERLTLETGIPVR
+648 DEKLTLETGIPVR
-661 ALPNVTTLMALD
+661 AIPNVTTLMALD

-683 NINTVYNSYMVN
+683 NINAVYNSYMIN

-701 ANKPP
+701 CNKSD

-729 IEQELHEQSIT
+729 IEQELHEQNII

-748 LSDIQNDSPEY
+748 LSDMNNRSPEY
-759 QAIRSRFRLLACVG
+759 QAICSKFRLLACVG
-773 NMEIPMEIPFF
+773 NMEVPMDIPFF
-784 HISSLISPLGKK
+784 HISSLISPMGKQ
-796 YFVDFLNSSLKQYTE
+796 YFIDFLMNAVKHAAHPSSPEQ
-811 YTKIQTEPETVQE
+811 PETVQE

-829 LSKNVMYLNPSVSVQ
+829 LSENVMYLNPSASVQ
-844 YSEQFLAALNLPQI
+844 YSEQFLSALNLPQI
-858 NENRALHLSL
+858 AENRSLHLTL

-878 CICNKG
+878 CICGKK
-884 VVFDNE
+884 VVFDQE
-890 KEYIEQHKPL
+890 EEYIKKHESL
-900 FLLLKE
+900 FLLLKKH
-906 QIPILS
+906 IPILA
-912 EAFNISVND
+912 EPFGILVND
-921 AELCF
+921 AELCY
-926 IILSIVQNQKTPA
+926 IIVSIVQNPGSDTKNTS
-939 DYPAL
+939 
-944 EEPPQF
+944 

>member
-1 MNETKVFEYVLQNI
+1 MNEAKIFEYILQNI
-15 DEHKFTEMLASRR
+15 DEHKLTEMLANHR
-28 LCGVTASDI
+28 LCGITASDI
-37 EDYFHMNRA
+37 EAEFHINRA
-46 NASAYLNKLVSQ
+46 NASAYLNKLVSR
-58 KMLVKI
+58 KLLIKI

-77 RTYISKGN
+77 RSFISKSD
-85 FKYAYTADEFFTA
+85 FKSTYTIDEFFA
-98 ASPAGEPENAASA
+98 AAVPISEPGHAADA
-111 FDGLIGHD
+111 FDGLIGHGA
-119 SSLRTQIEKA
+119 SLKTQIEKA

-158 MYNYGL
+158 MYNFGL
-164 ETLKKK
+164 EILKKK

-202 FTGAVSDSLG
+202 FTGAVSDSPG

-243 TGYYRKLGE
+243 TGCYRKLGE
-252 TSNMRR
+252 SSNMRR
-258 ASLRIIGATTEDPKN
+258 ASLRIIGATTENPRN
-273 VLLKTFMRRI
+273 VLLKTFTRRI
-283 PLTIAL
+283 PLTITL
-289 PPYREKSIEEKLA
+289 PPYREKEVEEKLA

-309 RESGATLKSYVVN
+309 REASATLKSYVVN
-322 TNIVKALCAYPFT
+322 TRIVKALCAYPFT

-377 FHQNISG
+377 YYQNVSG
-384 NTLSFP
+384 KALSFP

-414 EEAYRKLMKQ
+414 EETYRNLMQ
-424 IDRYSSKGYTSQQMN
+424 RIDTYSSMGYSSQQMN
-439 AELSSDIQAYC
+439 EELSSDIQSYC

-467 YKIVGQD
+467 YKVVGED

-483 QDTFAGLDLELNQ
+483 QETFAGLGLEVNQ

-511 RMASRKGITEEE
+511 RMASRKSITEKE
-523 ISTLKQTASREIAAA
+523 ISTLKQTASKEIEAA
-538 RSIVSRFERHF
+538 RLIVSRFENHF
-549 NIHISRDEE
+549 GLHISRDEE
-558 YLVALILSN
+558 YLVAFILSN
-567 MHNTSYQDRPGLIIV
+567 MHNTSYQERPGLIIV

-625 EVIKSSPAKGVLLLV
+625 EVMTSSPSKGALLLV

-648 DERLTLETGIPVR
+648 DEKLTLETGIPVR
-661 ALPNVTTLMALD
+661 AIPNVTTLMALD

-683 NINTVYNSYMVN
+683 NINAVYNSYMIN

-701 ANKPP
+701 CNKPD

-729 IEQELHEQSIT
+729 IEQELHEQNIL

-748 LSDIQNDSPEY
+748 LSDMNNRSPEY
-759 QAIRSRFRLLACVG
+759 QAICSKFRLLACVG
-773 NMEIPMEIPFF
+773 NMEVPMDIPFF
-784 HISSLISPLGKK
+784 HISSLISPMGKQ
-796 YFVDFLNSSLKQYTE
+796 YFIDFLMNAVKQAAHPFSPE
-811 YTKIQTEPETVQE
+811 QPETVQE

-829 LSKNVMYLNPSVSVQ
+829 LSENVMYLNPSASVQ
-844 YSEQFLAALNLPQI
+844 YSEQFLSALNLPQI
-858 NENRALHLSL
+858 SENRALHLTL

-878 CICNKG
+878 CICDKK
-884 VVFDNE
+884 VVFDQE
-890 KEYIEQHKPL
+890 EEYIKKHESL
-900 FLLLKE
+900 FLLLKKH
-906 QIPILS
+906 IPILA
-912 EAFNISVND
+912 EPFGILVND
-921 AELCF
+921 AELCY
-926 IILSIVQNQKTPA
+926 IIVSIVQNPGTDTKNTS
-939 DYPAL
+939 
-944 EEPPQF
+944 

>member
-1 MNETKVFEYVLQNI
+1 MNEAKIFEYVLQNT
-15 DEHKFTEMLASRR
+15 DQHKLTEMLTNHR
-28 LCGVTASDI
+28 LCGITASDI
-37 EDYFHMNRA
+37 EAKFHINRA

-58 KMLVKI
+58 KLLIKI

-77 RTYISKGN
+77 RLFISKN
-85 FKYAYTADEFFTA
+85 DFKSIYTIDEFFA
-98 ASPAGEPENAASA
+98 AAVPAGESKLAADA
-111 FDGLIGHD
+111 FGGLIGHNG
-119 SSLRTQIEKA
+119 SLKTQIEKA

-148 GTGKTLFAHT
+148 GTGKTMFAHT
-158 MYNYGL
+158 MYNFGL
-164 ETLKKK
+164 EILKKK

-202 FTGAVSDSLG
+202 FTGAVSDSPG

-243 TGYYRKLGE
+243 TGCYRKLGE
-252 TSNMRR
+252 SSNMRR
-258 ASLRIIGATTEDPKN
+258 ASLRIIGATTENPRN

-283 PLTIAL
+283 PLTITL
-289 PPYREKSIEEKLA
+289 PSYREKDIEEKLA

-309 RESGATLKSYVVN
+309 REANATLKSYVVS
-322 TNIVKALCAYPFT
+322 TRIVKALCAYTFT

-356 TSSQEELMVSFDLL
+356 ISSQEELMVSFDLL

-377 FHQNISG
+377 YRQYVSG

-390 SRYETKYTI
+390 SRYEAKYTI
-399 FSADSKPCHSNKYYD
+399 YSADSKPCHSNKYYD
-414 EEAYRKLMKQ
+414 EEIYRNLMKR
-424 IDRYSSKGYTSQQMN
+424 IDKYSSMDYSTHRMN
-439 AELSSDIQAYC
+439 EELSSDIQAYC

-467 YKIVGQD
+467 YKIVGQEI
-474 VVDFATDAA
+474 VDFTTDSA
-483 QDTFAGLDLELNQ
+483 QETFAGLNLEMNQ

-511 RMASRKGITEEE
+511 RMASRKSITEKE
-523 ISTLKQTASREIAAA
+523 ISTLKQTASKEIETA
-538 RSIVSRFERHF
+538 RIIISRFENHF
-549 NIHISRDEE
+549 GIHISRDEE

-567 MHNTSYQDRPGLIIV
+567 MHSAPEQELPGLIIV

-599 MECNL
+599 MECSL

-625 EVIKSSPAKGVLLLV
+625 EVIHSSPTKGALLLV

-648 DERLTLETGIPVR
+648 DEKLTLETGIPVL
-661 ALPNVTTLMALD
+661 AIPNVTTLMALD

-695 KPTELP
+695 KPTE
-701 ANKPP
+701 PP
-706 VKEPAILTMCASGLG
+706 CSRPSVKEPAILTMCASGLG

-729 IEQELHEQSIT
+729 IEQELHAHSFANV
-740 GIQVLAVS
+740 QVLAVS
-748 LSDIQNDSPEY
+748 LSDIQNSSPQY
-759 QAIRSRFRLLACVG
+759 QAICSQFRLLACVG
-773 NMEIPMEIPFF
+773 NLEVPLDIPFF
-784 HISSLISPLGKK
+784 HISSLISPMGKK
-796 YFVDFLNSSLKQYTE
+796 YFLEFLNNAMKQYAAQAFAP
-811 YTKIQTEPETVQE
+811 KPPVTVQE

-829 LSKNVMYLNPSVSVQ
+829 LSENVMYVNPSVSVQ
-844 YSEQFLAALNLPQI
+844 YSEKFLSALNLPQI
-858 NENRALHLSL
+858 PENRALHLSL

-878 CICNKG
+878 CICDKK
-884 VVFDNE
+884 VVFDHE
-890 KEYIEQHKPL
+890 KEYIEKNKAL

-906 QIPILS
+906 HISILA
-912 EAFNISVND
+912 EPFGISVND
-921 AELCF
+921 AELCY
-926 IILSIVQNQKTPA
+926 IMLSILQNPEQKT
-939 DYPAL
+939 
-944 EEPPQF
+944 ESTS